1 MKFFGSV
8 VVAFTCVSAVIAVP
22 APVSNEVAT
31 ASENVARM
39 EPAAADIVSRM
50 ESAADELI
58 SRMEADPSADANALV
73 KRETIAE
80 AAASLA
86 KNIVFLNPM
95 GIASAAVRLAG
106 AIVATATGTGGGFG
120 KRSDLYARDAIQ
132 DASEALEKSIA
143 SKDVNAIQ
151 ASILQLV
158 DSIGPVNS
166 TTTKADDAT
175 NTMTKRASIAD
186 AALNMAKAIVS
197 LNPIDIA
204 KTAVQLAGAIVGRSL

>member
-1 MKFFGSV
+1 MMIFK
-8 VVAFTCVSAVIAVP
+8 A
-22 APVSNEVAT
+22 NEVAT

-143 SKDVNAIQ
+143 TKDVNAIQ

-166 TTTKADDAT
+166 TTTKADDDAT